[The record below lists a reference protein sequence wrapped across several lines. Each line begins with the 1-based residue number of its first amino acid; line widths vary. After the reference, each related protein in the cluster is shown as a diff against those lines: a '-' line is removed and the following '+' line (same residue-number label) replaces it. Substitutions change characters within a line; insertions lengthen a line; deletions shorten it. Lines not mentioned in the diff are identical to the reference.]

1 MKEFLRI
8 SMILLLLV
16 AYGERSYANYVMID
30 FNDFSTDKQS
40 FTRGDITIS
49 VQSGYTIKK
58 HDSSTRDTF
67 VIPKDAN
74 FTISSTAGLIKYIL
88 FSFDNG
94 KTALTNWSCHWEGIE
109 TKAGDQNLSDG
120 SVYHGTHTASDCFRK
135 SWWRCGDPASSEEGT
150 GKGGVKSYTFKYSS
164 KYYTKYRVN
173 KQYGN
178 GGETHISWMYV
189 FYESPKTNFSISAKS
204 NNTAINDFKEDS
216 KSITANVNFSGSTS
230 NWQNT
235 TMNVTWWLDGVA
247 NSTKTETTYST
258 TANTTIKIKAYVVH
272 SEKLGKTSTSGSRK
286 TYENDFT
293 DLPDYYNSA
302 SEPFDITI
310 TKYWPVTVGGTGG
323 TNSIKSYYGTFCH
336 NNIMQVPTGWTAY
349 TLKGSKKTG
358 GKIYYQTGKTY
369 AQNSYIPANVPV
381 IVVSSSEGSKNFTNP
396 LNNSADATPPTDAEK
411 CGDFIGNSGYSSKS
425 LSASSTYY
433 YYFLQPDD
441 YSKVGMSF
449 LWKTNN
455 GNDATSVGQHKCY
468 LQIAQ
473 SVAKA
478 KAFSVEFL
486 NPDDDTTTDITDI
499 FTEPKAQQPD
509 PDAPRYNLAGQVVG
523 NDYKGIV
530 IQNGRKFLAR

>member
-8 SMILLLLV
+8 SMILLALISAMSV
-16 AYGERSYANYVMID
+16 YGKRAYFSGEAYSKG
-30 FNDFSTDKQS
+30 DKYQS
-40 FTRGDITIS
+40 ITVGDITIS
-49 VQSGYTIKK
+49 TTGDKIEIDQPNGTTHRTFWIKGGKKSGS
-58 HDSSTRDTF
+58 D
-67 VIPKDAN
+67 
-74 FTISSTAGLIKYIL
+74 FTVTSKAGLIKYITI
-88 FSFDNG
+88 SFNNGAGGVFNYSNHWKEWGQEG
-94 KTALTNWSCHWEGIE
+94 KTF
-109 TKAGDQNLSDG
+109 SDG
-120 SVYHGTHTASDCFRK
+120 SYRYGHPTDNTNTDVGY
-135 SWWRCGDPASSEEGT
+135 WRCGDPSSAEEGA
-150 GKGGVKSYTFKYSS
+150 GKGGVYSYTFHYDKDTYNWKNKGSVEIEKMSVYYGDKIDNYITFTPPSS
-164 KYYTKYRVN
+164 NQFSTDTYNVNLTDN
-173 KQYGN
+173 KQLKTDNTYTIYCTTN
-178 GGETHISWMYV
+178 G
-189 FYESPKTNFSISAKS
+189 
-204 NNTAINDFKEDS
+204 
-216 KSITANVNFSGSTS
+216 
-230 NWQNT
+230 T
-235 TMNVTWWLDGVA
+235 TPTP
-247 NSTKTETTYST
+247 T
-258 TANTTIKIKAYVVH
+258 TANKYVSGQTKMNCTTKVQYMIAYTQPISEESRSDYVGLPESFTICSNVV
-272 SEKLGKTSTSGSRK
+272 TTQQ
-286 TYENDFT
+286 
-293 DLPDYYNSA
+293 
-302 SEPFDITI
+302 I

-323 TNSIKSYYGTFCH
+323 TSSNKYYYGTFCH
-336 NNIMQVPTGWTAY
+336 NNIMRVPTDWTAY

-369 AQNSYIPANVPV
+369 AQNTYIPANVPV

-396 LNNSADATPPTDAEK
+396 LYDKESSAEEPKDAEK
-411 CGDFIGNSGYSSKS
+411 CDDFIGNSGYSSKS

-449 LWKTNN
+449 LWKTNK